1 MHTQHHAAPF
11 FACSGFSLRNVF
23 FIDSSRFCSMLRT
36 LRARSP
42 SRIANMGPYFSPKLC
57 KYPIYSIN
65 CYSIRPWMMECD
77 ATPNVPGIAIFTLTK
92 KNDKKRS
99 FFQKTETWDQSK
111 VETCDSQCN
120 GLQAQSK
127 VRKISEVPL
136 TRPAARGLRVAF

>member
-1 MHTQHHAAPF
+1 
-11 FACSGFSLRNVF
+11 
-23 FIDSSRFCSMLRT
+23 
-36 LRARSP
+36 
-42 SRIANMGPYFSPKLC
+42 
-57 KYPIYSIN
+57 
-65 CYSIRPWMMECD
+65 MMECD
-77 ATPNVPGIAIFTLTK
+77 ATPNVPRIAIFTLTK

-127 VRKISEVPL
+127 VAPRSEVPL

>member
-1 MHTQHHAAPF
+1 MVRVTRTIRGPCAA
-11 FACSGFSLRNVF
+11 FALALPRASLIWARIFRRNYV
-23 FIDSSRFCSMLRT
+23 
-36 LRARSP
+36 
-42 SRIANMGPYFSPKLC
+42 

-120 GLQAQSK
+120 GLQAQSTAAP
-127 VRKISEVPL
+127 RSEVPL

>member
-1 MHTQHHAAPF
+1 MDPRSRPCAA
-11 FACSGFSLRNVF
+11 FALALPRASLIWARIFRRNYV
-23 FIDSSRFCSMLRT
+23 M
-36 LRARSP
+36 
-42 SRIANMGPYFSPKLC
+42 
-57 KYPIYSIN
+57 YPIYSIN